1 MDRRNVAPLNW
12 YDVARRPSAQVYAK
26 KVAQS
31 RFCAREGQSRGWQ
44 SQSMAELSFLDPAVA
59 LRTAKE
65 WHKLAVLSRLCAT
78 PFSDLRNLSTGRTSV
93 VPDAS
98 TRLYLLY
105 LLSLHAG
112 IGTIQTKG
120 TRDGSGNFH
129 HFRPS
134 TTYSSTLSL
143 AAAL

>member
-1 MDRRNVAPLNW
+1 MEETGVLVNPALLGLVLPDFEPSRFSGCLVPQCFSTYGSGDQAIRRLPGGKQTTEIAAGSL
-12 YDVARRPSAQVYAK
+12 ARPSDKPHY
-26 KVAQS
+26 
-31 RFCAREGQSRGWQ
+31 
-44 SQSMAELSFLDPAVA
+44 P
-59 LRTAKE
+59 
-65 WHKLAVLSRLCAT
+65 
-78 PFSDLRNLSTGRTSV
+78 
-93 VPDAS
+93 
-98 TRLYLLY
+98 LYLLY

-120 TRDGSGNFH
+120 TGDGSGNFH